1 MCTQAGT
8 GKSSGNPHVVCRV
21 LQLPGARHGDGE
33 RGRGTE
39 SEARDALAIVRS
51 MHVSVALL
59 LVSPGSLEV
68 AVRQEHIRS
77 LSLNL
82 GCALTSSPL
91 SLDTSVPM
99 LTMGLD
105 RPRVCPFL
113 FLFLFRLFPKRARHE
128 WTVG

>member
-1 MCTQAGT
+1 
-8 GKSSGNPHVVCRV
+8 
-21 LQLPGARHGDGE
+21 
-33 RGRGTE
+33 
-39 SEARDALAIVRS
+39 

-113 FLFLFRLFPKRARHE
+113 FLFLFKL
-128 WTVG
+128 VDSV